1 METGYQR
8 LARGASRGMT
18 SEAIITK
25 QQHTIV
31 RLETLVQEYSDL
43 LHEVLNQLSQY
54 VEVENEEI
62 RLKDLDGKGG
72 IDG

>member
-1 METGYQR
+1 
-8 LARGASRGMT
+8 MT
-18 SEAIITK
+18 SEAIIIK

>member
-1 METGYQR
+1 MI
-8 LARGASRGMT
+8 SD
-18 SEAIITK
+18 AIITD

-31 RLETLVQEYSDL
+31 RLETLLQEYSDL

-62 RLKDLDGKGG
+62 RLKELDGKGG
-72 IDG
+72 IS

>member
-1 METGYQR
+1 
-8 LARGASRGMT
+8 MT